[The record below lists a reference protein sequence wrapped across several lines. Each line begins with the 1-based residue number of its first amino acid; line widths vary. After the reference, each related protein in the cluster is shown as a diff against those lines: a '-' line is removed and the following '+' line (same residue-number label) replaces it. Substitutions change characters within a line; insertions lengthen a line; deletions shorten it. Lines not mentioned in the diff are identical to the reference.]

1 MLRRIFDEAC
11 PDFSAEICPNATQ
24 ADLEPEA
31 VAQFRSRWW
40 RHSRNDSLQERS
52 QDRLLRDAEL
62 VTEGG
67 ITYAALILLGTYVA
81 LGRHLAQAEIVF
93 EYRSSEAPGPA
104 SQREEFR
111 EGFFLFY
118 DRLWDLVNLRNDKQ
132 HYQDG
137 LFMRD
142 IPTFSEGAVREATL
156 NAVSHR
162 DYRHA
167 GSVFIRQFSR
177 RIEIVSPGGFPQGIT
192 PDNILD
198 RQQPRNRRIADI
210 FGKCGLVER
219 AGQGADRIFEACI
232 REGKALPDFAHT
244 DAYQVSLTLHGEVQD
259 PQFVRFLERVSGEI
273 SVSFDTHDFLVLD
286 RVHRGEP
293 VPPALQ
299 PRLQRLTDLGVVA
312 SLGRGKGTRYL
323 LPRRF
328 YGMVGKPGAYSR
340 RRGLDRET
348 NKELL
353 LRHLREAGVTGSRMD
368 ELQQVLPSESR
379 AQLKRLLDEL
389 RKERRVRLQGERR
402 GARWFAVERGS
413 VGPMGSGEP
422 DE

>member
-1 MLRRIFDEAC
+1 MDR
-11 PDFSAEICPNATQ
+11 
-24 ADLEPEA
+24 ADT
-31 VAQFRSRWW
+31 FR
-40 RHSRNDSLQERS
+40 EVFVEV
-52 QDRLLRDAEL
+52 AEL
-62 VTEGG
+62 MDLRTGTASLEAQCGEISLASAG
-67 ITYAALILLGTYVA
+67 RRPALALPSALILLGTHVA
-81 LGRHLAQAEIVF
+81 LGKHLPQAEIVF

-156 NAVSHR
+156 NAASHR

-177 RIEIVSPGGFPQGIT
+177 RIEIVSPGGFPQGTT

-198 RQQPRNRRIADI
+198 RQQPRSRRIADI

-232 REGKALPDFAHT
+232 REGKALLDFAHT

-259 PQFVRFLERVSGEI
+259 PQFVRFLERVSVET

-293 VPPALQ
+293 VPPALEA
-299 PRLQRLTDLGVVA
+299 RLQRLTDLGVVE
-312 SLGRGKGTRYL
+312 SLGRGKALAIFCPADSTGWWENRVLTVGDGASIGRRTRSSCCDIFAR
-323 LPRRF
+323 P
-328 YGMVGKPGAYSR
+328 ASR
-340 RRGLDRET
+340 GVAWTNVSKCCPASRE
-348 NKELL
+348 
-353 LRHLREAGVTGSRMD
+353 
-368 ELQQVLPSESR
+368 PS
-379 AQLKRLLDEL
+379 
-389 RKERRVRLQGERR
+389 
-402 GARWFAVERGS
+402 
-413 VGPMGSGEP
+413 
-422 DE
+422 